1 MKNNL
6 SYSNIFHQSS
16 ETITNNKTIN
26 CYNYKYNNHN
36 RIKSQS
42 NIFSDNYNINK
53 FLYNIDIKNSF
64 RSSNNKNNIE
74 LYFSSP
80 FKKRDNSLIK
90 LSKIRNYINL
100 NNKIISNSKNKPY
113 YKYSNDKNYDEFIRI
128 NSPTNRSLV
137 NSGIFKRIIDNKN
150 KKYKKINFKNSKYEN
165 KKETDKFIIQL
176 SHRLSNYKNNI
187 KKNDLSNFIK
197 KGNYFSLKNY
207 K

>member
-1 MKNNL
+1 M
-6 SYSNIFHQSS
+6 
-16 ETITNNKTIN
+16 
-26 CYNYKYNNHN
+26 
-36 RIKSQS
+36 
-42 NIFSDNYNINK
+42 
-53 FLYNIDIKNSF
+53 
-64 RSSNNKNNIE
+64 E
-74 LYFSSP
+74 LFFSSP
-80 FKKRDNSLIK
+80 LKKRDNSLIK

-150 KKYKKINFKNSKYEN
+150 KKHKKINFKNSKYEN

-176 SHRLSNYKNNI
+176 SHRLSNYKNNN
-187 KKNDLSNFIK
+187 KKNDIGNYIK
-197 KGNYFSLKNY
+197 KGNYFSLKHY